1 MPAVHQDYYT
11 ILGVP
16 RDADDQTI
24 KRAFRKL
31 AFEYHPDRNKESG
44 AEDRFKEISEA
55 YAVLS
60 DPEKRAAF
68 DAGEAQGA
76 RVSAAED
83 IFSNIDFRD
92 LFSGLGFDFAGAGRF
107 DHFMRQRRRG
117 RVSRGANLEA
127 RLAISLQRVA
137 MGGEEIL
144 HLRRP
149 TPCPTCHGSGAQPGT
164 QPERCP
170 DCQGRGERIQQWRQG
185 GLIMQQIVTCSRCQG
200 QGRFYVTPCATC
212 RGRKIIER
220 DEQIAIHIPVGV
232 EDGMVLRVPGQGMPS
247 PDPGGMPGDLFV
259 VMHITPDERFERRG
273 TDLWQHVM
281 LSVEDGVL
289 GTQVEIPT
297 LQAPFRLD
305 IPAGTQPEAV
315 LRLRHYGLPEFGG
328 QQRGDMYVRVQIH
341 IPERLSREER
351 EQYEHLRAIKQGH
364 VKPSATPRST
374 PRAGEHHA
382 LSQPGLRSWLAIC
395 WNRIDATVRRWLQG
409 A

>member
-11 ILGVP
+11 ILGIP

-31 AFEYHPDRNKESG
+31 AFEYHPDRNKEPG
-44 AEDRFKEISEA
+44 AENRFKEISEA
-55 YAVLS
+55 YAVLC

-107 DHFMRQRRRG
+107 DHFMRQHHRG
-117 RVSRGANLEA
+117 RASRGANLEA
-127 RLAISLQRVA
+127 RLDISLQRVA
-137 MGGEEIL
+137 TGGEESL

-185 GLIMQQIVTCSRCQG
+185 GLIMQQIATCSRCQG
-200 QGRFYVTPCATC
+200 QGRFYVRPCATC

-220 DEQIAIHIPVGV
+220 DAQIAINIPVGV

-247 PDPGGMPGDLFV
+247 PDPGGTPGDLFV
-259 VMHITPDERFERRG
+259 VMHIAPDERFERRG

-289 GTQVEIPT
+289 GTQLEIPT
-297 LQAPFRLD
+297 LQEPFRLD

-341 IPERLSREER
+341 IPERLSPEER
-351 EQYEHLRAIKQGH
+351 KQYEHLRTIKQGY
-364 VKPSATPRST
+364 VKPSATPRAT
-374 PRAGEHHA
+374 PHADEHHA
-382 LSQPGLRSWLAIC
+382 LSQPGLRSWLATC

>member
-31 AFEYHPDRNKESG
+31 AFEYHPDRNKEPG

-92 LFSGLGFDFAGAGRF
+92 IFSGLGFDFAGAGRF
-107 DHFMRQRRRG
+107 DQFMRQRRRG
-117 RVSRGANLEA
+117 RASQGANLEA
-127 RLAISLQRVA
+127 RLDISLQRVA
-137 MGGEEIL
+137 TGGEETL
-144 HLRRP
+144 YLRRP
-149 TPCPTCHGSGAQPGT
+149 TVCTACYGSGAQAGSR
-164 QPERCP
+164 PESCP

-185 GLIMQQIVTCSRCQG
+185 GLILQQIVTCSRCRG
-200 QGRFYVTPCATC
+200 QGRLYVTPCSTC
-212 RGRKIIER
+212 RGRKIVER
-220 DEQIAIHIPVGV
+220 DEQIAINIPMGV

-247 PDPGGMPGDLFV
+247 TDPGGVPGDLFV
-259 VMHITPDERFERRG
+259 VMHINPDERFERRG
-273 TDLWQHVM
+273 IDLWQHV
-281 LSVEDGVL
+281 LISVEDSVL
-289 GTQVEIPT
+289 GTQIEVPT
-297 LQAPFRLD
+297 LQEPFRLD

-315 LRLRHYGLPEFGG
+315 LRLRHHGLPEFGG
-328 QQRGDMYVRVQIH
+328 PRRGDMYVRVQIH

-351 EQYEHLRAIKQGH
+351 EQYEQLRARKRGH
-364 VKPSATPRST
+364 AKPFATPNSTAHTGTGHPSA
-374 PRAGEHHA
+374 
-382 LSQPGLRSWLAIC
+382 QPGLKSWLAAC
-395 WNRIDATVRRWLQG
+395 WNRIDKAVRQWLQG

>member
-1 MPAVHQDYYT
+1 MPAAHQDYYT

-16 RDADDQTI
+16 RDADDQAI

-31 AFEYHPDRNKESG
+31 AFEYHPDRNKAPG

-60 DPEKRAAF
+60 DPQKRAAF

-76 RVSAAED
+76 SVSAAED

-107 DHFMRQRRRG
+107 DHFMRQRRART
-117 RVSRGANLEA
+117 SRGANLETE
-127 RLAISLQRVA
+127 LGISLQRVA
-137 MGGEEIL
+137 TGGEETL

-149 TPCPTCHGSGAQPGT
+149 AACATCHGTGAQPGT

-170 DCQGRGERIQQWRQG
+170 DCQGRGEQIQQWHQG
-185 GLIMQQIVTCSRCQG
+185 GLIMRRVITCARCQG
-200 QGRFYVTPCATC
+200 QGHLYVSRCSTC
-212 RGRKIIER
+212 RGRGVIER
-220 DEQIAIHIPVGV
+220 DEQVTIHIPMGV
-232 EDGMVLRVPGQGMPS
+232 EDGMVLRVPGQGLPS
-247 PDPGGMPGDLFV
+247 PGPGGVPGDLFV
-259 VMHITPDERFERRG
+259 VLRVAPDDRFERRG
-273 TDLWQHVM
+273 VDLWQRVT

-297 LQAPFRLD
+297 LQGPYRLNV
-305 IPAGTQPEAV
+305 PAGTQPETV

-328 QQRGDMYVRVQIH
+328 QRQGDMYVRVQLH
-341 IPERLSREER
+341 IPERLSRQER
-351 EQYEHLRAIKQGH
+351 EPYEYLRAIRQGSA
-364 VKPSATPRST
+364 KPFAPSSATPRADT
-374 PRAGEHHA
+374 RHTTG
-382 LSQPGLRSWLAIC
+382 QPGFKGWLAAC
-395 WNRIDATVRRWLQG
+395 WDRIDTAVRQWLQG

>member
-31 AFEYHPDRNKESG
+31 AFEYHPDRNKEAG
-44 AEDRFKEISEA
+44 AEDRFKAISEA

-107 DHFMRQRRRG
+107 DQFMRQRRRG
-117 RVSRGANLEA
+117 RASRGANLET
-127 RLAISLQRVA
+127 RLDISLQRVA
-137 MGGEEIL
+137 SGGEEIL

-149 TPCPTCHGSGAQPGT
+149 TPCTACHGSGAQPGT

-185 GLIMQQIVTCSRCQG
+185 GLIMQQIVTCSRCRG
-200 QGRFYVTPCATC
+200 QGRFYVTPCSTC
-212 RGRKIIER
+212 RGRKIVER
-220 DEQIAIHIPVGV
+220 DEQIAINIPVGV
-232 EDGMVLRVPGQGMPS
+232 EDGMVLRVSGRGMPS

-259 VMHITPDERFERRG
+259 VMHLIPDDRFERRG

-289 GTQVEIPT
+289 GTQVAIPT
-297 LQAPFRLD
+297 LQEPYRLD

-315 LRLRHYGLPEFGG
+315 LRLRHYGLPEFGSSH
-328 QQRGDMYVRVQIH
+328 RGDMYVRVQIH

-351 EQYEHLRAIKQGH
+351 EQYEHLRALKRGH
-364 VKPSATPRST
+364 ATPFATPRVT
-374 PRAGEHHA
+374 PRADTRHA
-382 LSQPGLRSWLAIC
+382 PTQPGLRSWLAAC
-395 WNRIDATVRRWLQG
+395 WDRIDATVRQWLRG